1 MDFNM
6 KTMRDELS
14 HCARLLGTLRMP
26 IQEVDT
32 INALLDVRRRV
43 GICSDVLNGEIERLG
58 TKPAAPETAPE
69 APGAEPETPEDIPEE
84 GFRTEK

>member
-58 TKPAAPETAPE
+58 TKPAPPETVPETPEEPEAEPETAPE
-69 APGAEPETPEDIPEE
+69 E
-84 GFRTEK
+84 